1 MKRLLLPL
9 ACVAAL
15 ALPAVAHASEEPPLV
30 EWSDLLPGLSGGYE
44 PSSANDCKAG
54 RIQCVDAVIREM
66 ERRFH
71 PLADSCDHDAIFAL
85 AYLRT
90 TEEYRRAASIPGFF
104 EDVGFVN
111 HEDAVFA
118 RYYFEAH
125 DAWEAGGHDEVPPA
139 WRIAL
144 QAADGREV
152 TGTGNML
159 LGINA
164 HIQRDLPF
172 VLAEIGLVRPDGS
185 SRKPDHDKVNEFLN
199 EVSDDL
205 IPEIARRFDPTVDD
219 GDLPGWIDELA
230 TFQAVP
236 AWRETAWRHAEAL
249 AEAPTALA
257 RALVA
262 AQIESYA
269 ASQAVEIHSA
279 TAYGPWDSS
288 RSRDAFC
295 AVHHDD

>member
-1 MKRLLLPL
+1 MKRLLLAL
-9 ACVAAL
+9 ACAAAL
-15 ALPAVAHASEEPPLV
+15 LLPAFAHASEEPPLV
-30 EWSDLLPGLSGGYE
+30 AWSALLPGLAGGYE
-44 PSSANDCKAG
+44 PTSANDCKAG
-54 RIQCVDAVIREM
+54 RIACVDAVIREM
-66 ERRFH
+66 GRRFR
-71 PLADSCDHDAIFAL
+71 PLAEACDHDAVFAL

-90 TEEYRRAASIPGFF
+90 TEEYRRAASTPGFF
-104 EDVGFVN
+104 DDVAFVN

-118 RYYFEAH
+118 RYYFDAY
-125 DAWEAGGHDEVPPA
+125 DAWEAGDHARVPAA

-152 TGTGNML
+152 RGTGNLL

-172 VLAEIGLVRPDGS
+172 VLAEIGLVRPDGA

-199 EVSDDL
+199 RVSDDL
-205 IPEIARRFDPTVDD
+205 IPELARRFDPTVDD
-219 GDLPGWIDELA
+219 GDLPGWVDDLA
-230 TFQAVP
+230 SFQAVP

-249 AEAPTALA
+249 VEAPTASA

-269 ASQAVEIHSA
+269 ASQALEIRSA
-279 TAYGPWDSS
+279 TAYAPAGASH
-288 RSRDAFC
+288 SRDAFC
-295 AVHHDD
+295 AAHHDG